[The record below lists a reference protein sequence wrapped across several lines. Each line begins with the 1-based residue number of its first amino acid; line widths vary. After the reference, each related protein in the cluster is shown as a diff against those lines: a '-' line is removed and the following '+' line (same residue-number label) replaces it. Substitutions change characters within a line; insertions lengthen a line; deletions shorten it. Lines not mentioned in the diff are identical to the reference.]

1 MGGNVFLSCVAEGHL
16 TLETPRMAPETYQ
29 SLKHKYV
36 QLLSTYFPKAE
47 RIATAIEAPE
57 KADFGDIDIIIIDD
71 GEVDW
76 ADVAAELGAAAWVNR
91 GTDAKPACSLAVH
104 IDGSQSEHPPV
115 KYVLTTANDPMR
127 RKPSLEKDER
137 KYAQIDLVKIGSDL
151 RDWTVLYSAY
161 GDLAGIL
168 GMAVTNFG
176 FDITE
181 MGLRLRLQEWD
192 DSSLEEWKHFH
203 PRLDEGKMMLSTNPR
218 SVLEFFG
225 LDYERFN
232 EGFRTTEELFRWMS
246 ECRMI
251 SHHSL
256 KRERNVPVTR
266 EEKKADR
273 HMFNDFFGQWL
284 PKHLEEREAASSPSL
299 GSIEHDAHPSLSE
312 LRQRYLQEALDAF
325 TRDNNDIRTQYSAK
339 LKAMLHRRDLSTAE
353 HLLKPI
359 IKTHSGK
366 KDHNLSELVRAFRR
380 NVEYR
385 DGTLAILD
393 QARSDTDSRLH
404 TVLDA
409 SGRELQDSEAVDFW
423 VRINFDRVK
432 EVERQREKERGAAL
446 EAFDRLTREMRDLAL
461 TYPSRGGAGF
471 ASDVPKHVRDSQV
484 VQKLQE
490 LQVWGRDLMGQSVS
504 QGPPGETDG

>member
-1 MGGNVFLSCVAEGHL
+1 MGGNVFLSCVAEGRP
-16 TLETPRMAPETYQ
+16 TLQTPRMVPETYRK
-29 SLKHKYV
+29 LKHKYLE
-36 QLLSTYFPKAE
+36 LLSTYFPKAD

-71 GEVDW
+71 DGEVDW
-76 ADVAAELGAAAWVNR
+76 ADVAADLGAAAWVDR

-104 IDGSQSEHPPV
+104 VDGSRSEDPPV
-115 KYVLTTANDPMR
+115 KYVLTTANAPTQ

-151 RDWTVLYSAY
+151 KDWTHLYSAY
-161 GDLAGIL
+161 GDLAGII
-168 GMAVTNFG
+168 GIAVTNYG
-176 FDITE
+176 FDMTE
-181 MGLRLRLQEWD
+181 TGLRLRLQEWD

-203 PRLDEGKMMLSTNPR
+203 PRLDEGKMMLSTDPKL
-218 SVLEFFG
+218 VLGFLG

-232 EGFRTTEELFRWMS
+232 RGFRTTEELFQWMG

-251 SHHSL
+251 SRHSL
-256 KRERNVPVTR
+256 KRERNVSVTR

-273 HMFNDFFGQWL
+273 HMFNEFLGEWL

-299 GSIEHDAHPSLSE
+299 GLTGQHAHAPPSS

-325 TRDNNDIRTQYSAK
+325 SHANNDLRSQYTAK

-353 HLLKPI
+353 LLLKPI

-366 KDHNLSELVRAFRR
+366 KDHNVSELVRAFRR

-385 DGTLAILD
+385 DGTLAVLD
-393 QARSDTDSRLH
+393 QAHSDTDSRLH
-404 TVLDA
+404 TALDA
-409 SGRELQDSEAVDFW
+409 SGRKLQDLGAVDLW
-423 VRINFDRVK
+423 VKINFDRVK
-432 EVERQREKERGAAL
+432 AVERQREKERSAAL
-446 EAFDRLTREMRDLAL
+446 EGFDRLTREIRDLAL

-471 ASDVPKHVRDSQV
+471 ASDVPKEVRDAQV

-490 LQVWGRDLMGQSVS
+490 LQAWGRNLTSQEVS
-504 QGPPGETDG
+504 RGRLGETR